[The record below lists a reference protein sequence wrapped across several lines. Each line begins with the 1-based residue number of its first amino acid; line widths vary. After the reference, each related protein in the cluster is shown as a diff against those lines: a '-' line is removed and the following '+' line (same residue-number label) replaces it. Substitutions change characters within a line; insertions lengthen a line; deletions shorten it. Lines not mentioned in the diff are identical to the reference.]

1 MFDVMEYDS
10 VKNMPY
16 KTAGH
21 SGVAN
26 EMVTADGKVCM
37 EVIADSF
44 IKSIIRVEKG
54 PKGWEEKYIINTY
67 KEKDDTL
74 SKQNYRGLM
83 FLKHVIWVSERTCC

>member
-54 PKGWEEKYIINTY
+54 PKG
-67 KEKDDTL
+67 
-74 SKQNYRGLM
+74 
-83 FLKHVIWVSERTCC
+83 